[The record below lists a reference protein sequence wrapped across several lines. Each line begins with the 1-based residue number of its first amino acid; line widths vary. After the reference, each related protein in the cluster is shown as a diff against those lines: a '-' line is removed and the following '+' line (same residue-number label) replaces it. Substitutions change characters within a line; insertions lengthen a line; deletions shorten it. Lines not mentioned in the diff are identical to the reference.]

1 MSQEEPYVMIKKE
14 NGNYVY
20 TGFCIDLL
28 EKISKICNFTYKIR
42 LVEDGYHGS
51 WNGSKWNGMIGEIT
65 EKVFTKLTLLLFLNY
80 NL

>member
-1 MSQEEPYVMIKKE
+1 MIKKE

-65 EKVFTKLTLLLFLNY
+65 EKVFIKLTLLLFLNY